1 MDANYSSVFDG
12 TPLVMATPV
21 SHYHNRTILSQ
32 VPCILEWTT
41 TNRIRAIDCNPQTNQ
56 TVSVALDVDPQQITK
71 AAAEASFIIMWVNGQ
86 RIQFD
91 FAGVSTQLL
100 IGLGTTVSPGTGG
113 VLYDHTIERAL
124 DNDYD
129 WWWAAIQIYAPF
141 AKIIDGLERDSIIID
156 KSINMALIMGFG
168 IPVLV
173 IVIAFIAAAIT

>member
-21 SHYHNRTILSQ
+21 LHYHNRTILGQ

-41 TNRIRAIDCNPQTNQ
+41 TNRIRAVDFNPQTNQ
-56 TVSVALDVDPQQITK
+56 IVGVTLDVDPQQITK

-91 FAGVSTQLL
+91 FAGVSAQLL
-100 IGLGTTVSPGTGG
+100 IGLGTAVSPGTGG

-141 AKIIDGLERDSIIID
+141 AKIIDGLERDSTIID
-156 KSINMALIMGFG
+156 KSVNMALIMGFG